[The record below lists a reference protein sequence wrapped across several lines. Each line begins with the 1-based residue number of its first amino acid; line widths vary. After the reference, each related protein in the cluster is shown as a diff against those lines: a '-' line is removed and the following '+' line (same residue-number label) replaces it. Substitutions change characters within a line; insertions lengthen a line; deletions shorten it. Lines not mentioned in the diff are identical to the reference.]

1 MKNKAEL
8 FLNKDKSETDKK
20 KASENESKILSFIG
34 LAKRAGKLSSG
45 EARVLENIKTSKAFL
60 VIISGDSSEN
70 TKKRLVDKCKSSKKD
85 FIIFSDRYSLGK
97 FSKKDYAVALSVT
110 EKNIANQIKRLCG
123 LEE

>member
-8 FLNKDKSETDKK
+8 FFNKDEPETNKN
-20 KASENESKILSFIG
+20 KAAKNESKILSFIG

-45 EARVLENIKTSKAFL
+45 EAKVLEDIKTSKTFL
-60 VIISGDSSEN
+60 VIISEDSSEN
-70 TKKRLVDKCKSSKKD
+70 TKKRLVDKCKSGKKD
-85 FIIFSDRYSLGK
+85 YIIFSDRFSLGK

-110 EKNIANQIKRLCG
+110 EINIANQIKRLCA